1 MRRLLTDFPCTA
13 RTGLA
18 CLAILALAA
27 LAGPWLAPFAP
38 TQVVGEIWEP
48 MSHRFWLGTDQI
60 GRDLF
65 SRMLFGARNTFFIAG
80 VATLLAF
87 TLGVLLGFL
96 AAVLRGLADEALS
109 RLNDLLMSVPT
120 LIFALVM
127 LAVLPPSTLSL
138 VLITALLCSPS
149 VFRISRALA
158 VDIAALDFVEAA
170 RLRGESTAWIVL
182 REILP
187 NAWAPLIAELGLRFS
202 FAVLFL
208 SSLSFLGLGLQP
220 PDADWGS
227 MAKENKDG
235 LIYGVP
241 AAFLP
246 AAAIAILT
254 VSVNLVVDALIERS
268 ATLRRRET

>member
-18 CLAILALAA
+18 CLAI